1 MNDNEEENGDWIPDQ
16 VWNDKFGIVETGYRL
31 SSVRRIIGGDY
42 GDWIPDQVW
51 NDKFGIVEAGFR
63 VGAGKRAG
71 GYTHT
76 TLLLSK

>member
-16 VWNDKFGIVETGYRL
+16 VWNDKFGIVETG
-31 SSVRRIIGGDY
+31 
-42 GDWIPDQVW
+42 
-51 NDKFGIVEAGFR
+51 FR

>member
-42 GDWIPDQVW
+42 GGWIPCRGTE
-51 NDKFGIVEAGFR
+51 KSGGLHPHYITIV
-63 VGAGKRAG
+63 KINPP
-71 GYTHT
+71 
-76 TLLLSK
+76 